1 MVAITSFTV
10 PGGPGPNQDAYLVE
24 AHPADAAV
32 WLCVLAD
39 GQGGQRGGGE
49 AARLACRVAM
59 DVLLAARP
67 KALAVASAWAD
78 VLHAAD
84 RAVEADAEAG
94 YTTLVAFALVGDFLI
109 GASNGD
115 SAVLVVTDG
124 RATETTAQQRKNPP
138 VGSGGA
144 AVVPFG
150 AALTRPWSVLA
161 MSDGVWKYAGWDG
174 LVEAATTWRG
184 EELLARL
191 QAAVRSP
198 GTGSFPDD
206 FTAVLFEGAD

>member
-1 MVAITSFTV
+1 MVIVTPFTAA
-10 PGGPGPNQDAYLVE
+10 GGPGPNQDAYLVE
-24 AHPADAAV
+24 EHPADAAV

-49 AARLACRVAM
+49 AARLACRVAL
-59 DVLLAARP
+59 DALLAAPP
-67 KALAVASAWAD
+67 KALAVASAWGT

-84 RAVEADAEAG
+84 RAVAADADAG
-94 YTTLVAFALVGDFLI
+94 YTTLVAFGLIGDFLI

-115 SAVLVVTDG
+115 SAVLVVSAG
-124 RATETTAQQRKNPP
+124 RATEVTAGQRKNPP

-150 AALTRPWSVLA
+150 AALTRPWAVLA
-161 MSDGVWKYAGWDG
+161 MSDGVWKYAGWDV
-174 LVEAATTWRG
+174 LIEAATTWRG

-198 GTGSFPDD
+198 GSGAFPDD